1 MRYNSSNPREKLIP
15 LRRFAADN
23 LYSAK
28 YLSLLVQRKKL
39 KASKV
44 GRNFYTT
51 EKWFFEY
58 LEKHARDEVRLKY
71 KELFARANRWQTA
84 DGRRQK
90 NTPLNPPSLRLRSGQ
105 ARGDQLV
112 LPGEI
117 ELSQV
122 SVPVESGAMIWLKNH
137 IYKLS
142 TAVFAVFFVALLV
155 SQIMIRQDVRQGVIS
170 GVEEVNIDVGTS
182 TEDILID
189 DGAVRFGE

>member
-39 KASKV
+39 KAKKV

-58 LEKHARDEVRLKY
+58 LEKHARDDVRLKY
-71 KELFARANRWQTA
+71 KEMFA
-84 DGRRQK
+84 K
-90 NTPLNPPSLRLRSGQ
+90 YTPLNPPSK
-105 ARGDQLV
+105 GDLSQTV
-112 LPGEI
+112 

-122 SVPVESGAMIWLKNH
+122 TTSVKPGAMVWLKEN

-155 SQIMIRQDVRQGVIS
+155 SQFMIRQDARQGTIS
-170 GVEEVNIDVGTS
+170 GVEEVNVDVGT
-182 TEDILID
+182 TTLEVIEHD
-189 DGAVRFGE
+189 DGERAVRFGQ